1 MGARGYERLSRL
13 DETFLAFETPTT
25 YMHVALTAVFEVES
39 LRTAEGG
46 VDLDRI
52 RRLIASRLPLIPR
65 YRQRLA
71 RVPLVNDAIWVDD
84 ERFDLRYHVRHAS
97 LPRPGSSAQLRRR
110 CAEIL
115 ERPLNRARPLWEI
128 WVIEGLSENH
138 FALLAKVHHCMV
150 DGVGGVEL
158 LATLLNVE
166 PQSDPGEPEPWQ
178 PRPAPENARLLR
190 DEALRRARRF
200 AGLGRRLGTALAAPR
215 ESREELG
222 ARVSAL
228 WSLATSS
235 LRPSSSLPFN
245 GPVGPHRR
253 IAWQSWDLEQV
264 KRVGRQLGGT
274 VNDIVL
280 ATITG
285 ALRRYLGRRPL
296 DSPLRSLKI
305 AVPVN
310 VRAADE
316 RGRLGNRAS
325 VWILS
330 LPLDTPDPLHRL
342 RQLHQTTTWL
352 KRSQQARAAD
362 LLARAAE
369 FTSGNM
375 LQVGVRLISSASPYN
390 LIVTNVP
397 GPSLP
402 FHLLGARMLEAYP
415 HLPLFEN
422 QGLSVAL
429 FSYVGRLHWGL
440 TADWD
445 LVPDLDAFA
454 DDLGAA
460 FSELHQL
467 AHPIQIPDDEP
478 DQGQL
483 ESADPLSKRS
493 QSRCSAAAALSASQI

>member
-25 YMHVALTAVFEVES
+25 HMHVALTAVFEADS

-46 VDLDRI
+46 VDLGRV

-71 RVPLVNDAIWVDD
+71 RIPMVNDAIWVDD
-84 ERFDLRYHVRHAS
+84 ERFDLRYHVRNAS
-97 LPRPGSSAQLRRR
+97 LPRPGSRGQLRRR

-115 ERPLNRARPLWEI
+115 ERPLNRSRPLWEI
-128 WVIEGLSENH
+128 WVIEGLSENR

-158 LATLLNVE
+158 LATLLSVD
-166 PQSDPGEPEPWQ
+166 PQDDPGEPEPWQ
-178 PRPAPENARLLR
+178 PRPVPEDARLLR
-190 DEALRRARRF
+190 DEALRRVRRF
-200 AGLGRRLGTALAAPR
+200 AGLGRRLGTALGAPR
-215 ESREELG
+215 QSREELG
-222 ARVSAL
+222 TRVSAL

-235 LRPSSSLPFN
+235 LRRSSRVSFN
-245 GPVGPHRR
+245 GAVGPHRR
-253 IAWQSWDLEQV
+253 IAWQAWDLEQV
-264 KRVGRQLGGT
+264 KLVGRQLGGT
-274 VNDIVL
+274 LNDVVL
-280 ATITG
+280 ATVTG

-296 DSPLRSLKI
+296 DSPLRSLKV

-316 RGRLGNRAS
+316 RGQLGNRAS

-330 LPLDTPDPLHRL
+330 LPLDTPEPLLRL
-342 RQLHQTTTWL
+342 RQLHETTTRL
-352 KRSQQARAAD
+352 KRSQQARGAD

-375 LQVGVRLISSASPYN
+375 LQVGVRLLSSASPYS

-397 GPSLP
+397 GPPVPL
-402 FHLLGARMLEAYP
+402 HLLGARMLEAYP

-422 QGLSVAL
+422 QGLGVAL
-429 FSYVGRLHWGL
+429 FSYAGRLHWGL

-445 LVPDLDAFA
+445 LMPDLDGFA

-460 FSELHQL
+460 FSELHDL
-467 AHPIQIPDDEP
+467 ARPIQLSDGEAER
-478 DQGQL
+478 GHA
-483 ESADPLSKRS
+483 ESATPISKGS
-493 QSRCSAAAALSASQI
+493 HSRWSSSVAL